1 MEACEN
7 YQFQYETNNLNE
19 RKQSIEKENDWRKIS
34 QSLCYEDPKTTEN
47 CMKDYGRKESQPEKS
62 SWQSWFM
69 QKK

>member
-34 QSLCYEDPKTTEN
+34 QSLCYEEPINTEN
-47 CMKDYGRKESQPEKS
+47 GMRDYGRKGQSQQASHFRKR
-62 SWQSWFM
+62 
-69 QKK
+69 